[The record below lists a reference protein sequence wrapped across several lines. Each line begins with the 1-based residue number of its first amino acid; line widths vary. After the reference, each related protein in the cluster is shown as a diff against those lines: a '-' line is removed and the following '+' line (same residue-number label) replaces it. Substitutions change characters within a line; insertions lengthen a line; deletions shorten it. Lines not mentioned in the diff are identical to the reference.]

1 MRVIVILTNVFV
13 FTALVFTQG
22 GLTMEFDN
30 VDDWTPMPVWLSN
43 PADKL
48 IARAVGGVAEFRVD
62 EPRKGM
68 KWHASVQL
76 FNAVDAG
83 YIVMRYRALNLA
95 PAEDY
100 LLWVFDAVPG
110 GHQLLPFNAVHND
123 GQWHTIAIDLWASG
137 VTGNVNALALQVQAG
152 QQIPASLWIDY
163 LRCQE
168 EVPADAERY
177 PKEPPKEMTAS
188 EEFGNANE
196 WQKHL
201 DWLDNPDPSAT
212 IANDDGAVRLTV
224 PTAGKGMKWSKRFA
238 QPVDLRD
245 ARYVAIRYR
254 AENIA
259 PRGDYFVWIGSET
272 GGMPQ
277 EYETLLPLSAVE
289 DDGRWHVYVAPL
301 RSRFK
306 VAEMAI
312 QAQADAA
319 PGRAWIDYV
328 QFTSRRPLVP
338 IADHLPYAKG
348 FTNLRLKQGQ
358 FVTVDLSR
366 SSDFSRSSAMK
377 ALGLADWFSDER
389 ITVEGIPFALPSGE
403 RSLVSTPKSKPPLT
417 LPLSKGEMEGVVA
430 VPVGRAAREL
440 YFLMAS
446 ILPSEDMSGMLGPR
460 PLAKFSDPERFVARV
475 RYEDGVEGLQFPVRV
490 SAGRYEIVGGIELY
504 CLPELRS
511 TPIQSVALDCRMA
524 SGRTMLAG
532 LTLNTGEPLVKR
544 PFISVLPSSVKERS
558 VPAVKAS
565 VMVKDD
571 VVTLSTRTLTAKFSV
586 KQGVTLMSLQNK
598 CLTSAL
604 GGGLQTTPKR
614 STAGLKDGRPS
625 VKSVSRSE
633 TSTHQH
639 VRFAHGSFFELGAG
653 DKVLTSDKVKVNDIQ
668 REKNSVVINIDA
680 RPDVPIAGTLRL
692 TATETGEILM
702 SLNVKNVSD
711 QTLTPVVNFPT
722 FSRLVIGDVENTWYF
737 YAREGGII
745 NNVPTRQREPY
756 SGRYPMQVTGL
767 FNPQLGGGMYLLVRD
782 LNDIYKYYVTD
793 KDAQGVD
800 WRIEYFPREYQA
812 GETIETAETAL
823 CGNTGDWR
831 AQLADYQRWAKT
843 WYRPM
848 VPRKDW
854 FRDVYNY
861 RQHYVRSDLYDF
873 KTKTYHIRE
882 TAGKDRE
889 FFGFSDY
896 LHIFDFG
903 QSDTYG
909 RVGDY
914 SHYDEIGGVE
924 KLSAAIADTKKS
936 GTPIG
941 VYIEGY
947 LCDER
952 GTWGRE
958 HVNECH
964 IIRKDGSPLLWD
976 GAPMEHMMCP
986 ANRVWQDYLA
996 GVYRRVADE
1005 LKPSGMY
1012 IDQHGFGN
1020 EWKICWS
1027 RHHGH
1032 PVPWAPIRGE
1042 RELGRKIR
1050 EAVPPHVAT
1059 LTEEVPTDVN
1069 SQVQDGALGYSVAFN
1084 DPHLAPHR
1092 VDLFRFVFPDF
1103 KVFQL
1108 VSYNDFIE
1116 GGWGLLKFQFFNA
1129 EGWWLGNTIPGGFEP
1144 VAQQFLRRALTILH
1158 AHKETFRSNH
1168 PQPLVPTQ
1176 NPLIYANAFP
1186 AKNETVWTLFNADY
1200 RTHRGAAL
1208 AVEHVKGA
1216 TYRDE
1221 WNGVDLKPVIKGRQ
1235 AILSVTIGPRDVG
1248 CIVQRRK

>member
-1 MRVIVILTNVFV
+1 M
-13 FTALVFTQG
+13 
-22 GLTMEFDN
+22 
-30 VDDWTPMPVWLSN
+30 
-43 PADKL
+43 
-48 IARAVGGVAEFRVD
+48 
-62 EPRKGM
+62 
-68 KWHASVQL
+68 
-76 FNAVDAG
+76 
-83 YIVMRYRALNLA
+83 
-95 PAEDY
+95 
-100 LLWVFDAVPG
+100 FDAVPG
-110 GHQLLPFNAVHND
+110 GHQLLPFNAVRND

-152 QQIPASLWIDY
+152 QQTPASLWIDY

-168 EVPADAERY
+168 EAPADAERY
-177 PKEPPKEMTAS
+177 PKEPLKEMQWQENFNKAD
-188 EEFGNANE
+188 E

-212 IANDDGAVRLTV
+212 IVNEDSAVRMTV
-224 PTAGKGMKWSKRFA
+224 PTAGKGMKWSKRFV

-277 EYETLLPLSAVE
+277 ESENLLPLSAVE

-319 PGRAWIDYV
+319 PGRAWIDSV

-358 FVTVDLSR
+358 FVTVDISR
-366 SSDFSRSSAMK
+366 HSDFSCSSVMK

-389 ITVEGIPFALPSGE
+389 ITVEGIPFVLASGE
-403 RSLVSTPKSKPPLT
+403 RSLVATPKGKPP
-417 LPLSKGEMEGVVA
+417 VA
-430 VPVGRAAREL
+430 VPVGRVAREL

-446 ILPSEDMSGMLGPR
+446 LLPSEDMSGMLGPR

-475 RYEDGVEGLQFPVRV
+475 RYADGDEDLHFPVRV
-490 SAGRYEIVGGIELY
+490 SVGRYEIVGGMELY
-504 CLPELRS
+504 CLPELRRA
-511 TPIQSVALDCRMA
+511 PIQSVALDCRMA

-571 VVTLSTRTLTAKFSV
+571 VMTLSTRTLTVKFST
-586 KQGVTLMSLQNK
+586 KQGVTLVSLQIVCSKPRSVAEWRPND
-598 CLTSAL
+598 
-604 GGGLQTTPKR
+604 GTPLR
-614 STAGLKDGRPS
+614 SVPDYK
-625 VKSVSRSE
+625 
-633 TSTHQH
+633 HN
-639 VRFAHGSFFELGAG
+639 GSFFELGAG

-702 SLNVKNVSD
+702 SLNVKNVSE
-711 QTLTPVVNFPT
+711 QALTPIVNFPT

-737 YAREGGII
+737 YARQGGII
-745 NNVPTRQREPY
+745 NNLPTRQREPY

-767 FNPQLGGGMYLLVRD
+767 FNPRLGGGMYLLVRD

-793 KDAQGVD
+793 KDAQGVN

-831 AQLADYQRWAKT
+831 AQLAAYQRWVKT
-843 WYRPM
+843 WYHPM

-882 TAGKDRE
+882 AAGKDRE

-903 QSDTYG
+903 QSDPYG

-924 KLSAAIADTKKS
+924 KLSTAIADTKKS
-936 GTPIG
+936 GTPVG

-952 GTWGRE
+952 GVWGRE

-964 IIRKDGSPLLWD
+964 IIRKDGSPLLWG

-996 GVYRRVADE
+996 SVYRRVADE

-1027 RHHGH
+1027 RQHGH

-1050 EAVPPHVAT
+1050 EAVPPHIAT

-1116 GGWGLLKFQFFNA
+1116 GGWGLLKFPFFNA

-1144 VAQQFLRRALTILH
+1144 AAQQFLRKALTILH
-1158 AHKETFRSNH
+1158 AHKEAFRSDH
-1168 PQPLVPTQ
+1168 PQPLVSTL

-1221 WNGVDLKPVIKGRQ
+1221 WNGVDLKPIIKGKQ